1 MKLATIV
8 GARPHFIKKAAAVS
22 RVLRV
27 RGVFPRAGDT
37 GA

>member
-8 GARPHFIKKAAAVS
+8 GARPHFIKAAAIS

-27 RGVFPRAGDT
+27 RGVFPRDGDT